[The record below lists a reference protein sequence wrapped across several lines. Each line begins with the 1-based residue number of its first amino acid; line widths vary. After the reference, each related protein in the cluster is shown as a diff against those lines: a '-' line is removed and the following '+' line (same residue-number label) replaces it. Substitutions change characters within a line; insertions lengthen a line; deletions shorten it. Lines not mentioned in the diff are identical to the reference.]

1 MGHIN
6 QNTFKFLKDLQD
18 NNTREWFAEEKER
31 YEAALAD
38 VRQFVADLINALS
51 QFDPHIT
58 TDIQANK
65 CLFRIYRDTRFSKD
79 KTPYKN
85 WFGAGISK
93 DGRKLDGPEYYIHI
107 SPENS
112 FIACGYWRPEKKHL
126 DAIRQEID
134 YNGDKFNAIVA
145 DLQEKSGLTLEV
157 EDKLKRPPAGYDA
170 AHPSIEF
177 LKLKSF
183 VAHKRLSN
191 SALTDKHALDNII
204 ASYKTMLPLK
214 QFLHEAIDND

>member
-1 MGHIN
+1 MGHLN
-6 QNTFKFLKDLQD
+6 QNTFTFLEDLQI
-18 NNTREWFAEEKER
+18 NNTREWFAEEKDR
-31 YEAALAD
+31 YETALAD
-38 VRQFVADLINALS
+38 VRQFVGDLITELS

-85 WFGAGISK
+85 WFGAGISI

-107 SPENS
+107 SPGKS
-112 FIACGYWRPEKKHL
+112 FIACGYWRPAKKHL

-134 YNGDKFNAIVA
+134 YNGDSFNSIVEGLKQQH
-145 DLQEKSGLTLEV
+145 DLSLET

-170 AHPSIEF
+170 THPEIEF

-183 VAHKRLSN
+183 VTHKNIADTVLTGKD
-191 SALTDKHALDNII
+191 ALGNII
-204 ASYKTMLPLK
+204 ASYKAMLPLK
-214 QFLHEAIDND
+214 QYLHEAIDND

>member
-6 QNTFKFLKDLQD
+6 QNTFTFLQDLQN

-38 VRQFVADLINALS
+38 VRQFVADLITELS
-51 QFDPHIT
+51 KFDPHIT
-58 TDIQANK
+58 IDIQANK

-107 SPENS
+107 SPGSS
-112 FIACGYWRPEKKHL
+112 FIACGYWRPDKKHL

-134 YNGDKFNAIVA
+134 YNEDKFNTIIAELK
-145 DLQEKSGLTLEV
+145 DKSGLSLET
-157 EDKLKRPPAGYDA
+157 EDKLKRPPVGYDA
-170 AHPSIEF
+170 EHSAIEF

-183 VAHKRLSN
+183 VAHKNLPN
-191 SALTDKHALDNII
+191 NVLTDKKALDNII
-204 ASYKTMLPLK
+204 AVYKTMLPLK
-214 QFLHEAIDND
+214 QYLHEAIDND

>member
-1 MGHIN
+1 MGHLN
-6 QNTFKFLKDLQD
+6 QNTFTFLEDLQN
-18 NNTREWFAEEKER
+18 NNTREWFAEEKDR
-31 YEAALAD
+31 YETALAD
-38 VRQFVADLINALS
+38 VRQFVGDLIAELS

-85 WFGAGISK
+85 WFGAGISI

-107 SPENS
+107 SPGKS
-112 FIACGYWRPEKKHL
+112 FIACGYWRPAKKHL

-134 YNGDKFNAIVA
+134 YNGDSFNSIVE
-145 DLQEKSGLTLEV
+145 DLKQQHDLSLET

-170 AHPSIEF
+170 THLEIEF

-183 VAHKRLSN
+183 VTHKNIADTVLTGKD
-191 SALTDKHALDNII
+191 ALGNII
-204 ASYKTMLPLK
+204 ASYKAMLPLK
-214 QFLHEAIDND
+214 QYLHEAIDND

>member
-1 MGHIN
+1 MAHIN
-6 QNTFKFLKDLQD
+6 QNTFTFLKDLQN

-38 VRQFVADLINALS
+38 VRLFVADLIIELS
-51 QFDPHIT
+51 KFDPHIT

-134 YNGDKFNAIVA
+134 YNGDKFNRIVA
-145 DLQEKSGLTLEV
+145 ELKEVGGLELET

-170 AHPSIEF
+170 DHAAIEF

-183 VAHKRLSN
+183 VAHKALSN
-191 SALTDKHALDNII
+191 TDLTDKKALDNII
-204 ASYKTMLPLK
+204 TCYKTMLPLK
-214 QFLHEAIDND
+214 QYLHEAIDND

>member
-1 MGHIN
+1 MGHLN
-6 QNTFKFLKDLQD
+6 QNTFTFLKDLQD
-18 NNTREWFAEEKER
+18 NNSREWFAEQKDR

-38 VRQFVADLINALS
+38 VRQLVAELITALS
-51 QFDPHIT
+51 QFDPHIPA
-58 TDIQANK
+58 DIQPNK

-85 WFGAGISK
+85 WFGAGISV

-112 FIACGYWRPEKKHL
+112 FIACGYWRPEKMHL

-134 YNGDKFNAIVA
+134 YNTERFNTIVQ
-145 DLQEKSGLTLEV
+145 DLQDNKGLSLET
-157 EDKLKRPPAGYDA
+157 EDKLKRPPVGYDA
-170 AHPSIEF
+170 EHVAIEF

-183 VAHKRLSN
+183 VTHQALSN
-191 SALTDKHALDNII
+191 KELTSKDAMDNII